1 MQKDDKIYFMEKEIR
16 FIKLYC
22 TICYYYNTTIVAE
35 IQRLSNNFCPK
46 FSDEECI
53 TIYLW
58 GIANQKYEMKAMY
71 EFINDYY
78 EGWFP
83 ALPCYENFV
92 KRVGFLAPA
101 FRVLAQILIYDY
113 EQDMDVSVI
122 EHIIDSLPIIVANE
136 RRSGSAKTASDICDK
151 GYCSSKKMYYYG
163 VKLHSL
169 SQKQYRTLPKPALFG
184 VTPASVSHITFA
196 KEALDDIHNIDV
208 YGDKIY
214 NDSTWFEYM
223 RTHNNVNISAPVK
236 LKKGQEV
243 LECYDRLYNSAV
255 SSIRQPIESFF
266 SWLIEKTHIQSAS
279 KIRSAKGLLSFI
291 FARLASIFLF

>member
-1 MQKDDKIYFMEKEIR
+1 MEKEIKL
-16 FIKLYC
+16 IKLYC
-22 TICYYYNTTIVAE
+22 TVCQYYDNTIVAE

-71 EFINDYY
+71 EFIREYY

-83 ALPCYENFV
+83 ELPSYESFV

-101 FRVLAQILIYDY
+101 FRTLAQILIF
-113 EQDMDVSVI
+113 EQDMDGTVI
-122 EHIIDSLPIIVANE
+122 EHIIDSMPIIVAKE
-136 RRSGSAKTASDICDK
+136 SRSGSARTASEICDK

-169 SQKQYRTLPKPALFG
+169 SQKQYHSLPKPTIFG
-184 VTPASVSHITFA
+184 VTPASVSDISFA
-196 KEALDDIHNIDV
+196 REALYDAHDIDI

-214 NDSTWFEYM
+214 NDSDWFEYM
-223 RTHNNVNISAPVK
+223 RTHSNVNISAPVK
-236 LKKGQEV
+236 LKKGQKI
-243 LECYDRLYNSAV
+243 LESIDRLYNSAI

-266 SWLIEKTHIQSAS
+266 NWLIEKTHIQSAS
-279 KIRSAKGLLSFI
+279 KVRSSNGLLSFV
-291 FARLASIFLF
+291 FARIASVFLF

>member
-1 MQKDDKIYFMEKEIR
+1 MTKEIKL
-16 FIKLYC
+16 IKLYC
-22 TICYYYNTTIVAE
+22 TICHYYNTTIAAE

-46 FSDEECI
+46 FSDEEAI

-83 ALPCYENFV
+83 ELPCYENFV

-101 FRVLAQILIYDY
+101 FRILAQILVY
-113 EQDMDVSVI
+113 EQEMDISVL

-136 RRSGSAKTASDICDK
+136 RRSGSAKTASEICDK

-169 SQKQYRTLPKPALFG
+169 SQKQYHTLPKLALFG
-184 VTPASVSHITFA
+184 VTPASVSDITFA
-196 KEALDDIHNIDV
+196 KENLGNIRNIDI

-214 NDSTWFEYM
+214 NDADWFEHM
-223 RTHNNVNISAPVK
+223 RIHNNVNISAPVK
-236 LKKGQEV
+236 LKKGQEI
-243 LECYDRLYNSAV
+243 LECIDRLYNSAV

-266 SWLIEKTHIQSAS
+266 NWLIEKTKIQSAS
-279 KIRSAKGLLSFI
+279 KIRSANGLLSFV

>member
-1 MQKDDKIYFMEKEIR
+1 VQKDDKMYFMKKEIKL
-16 FIKLYC
+16 IKLYC
-22 TICYYYNTTIVAE
+22 TICHYYNNTIAAE

-71 EFINDYY
+71 EFIQDYY
-78 EGWFP
+78 DGWFP
-83 ALPCYENFV
+83 ELPCYENFV

-101 FRVLAQILIYDY
+101 FRLLAQILVY
-113 EQDMDVSVI
+113 EQDMDASVI
-122 EHIIDSLPIIVANE
+122 DHIIDSMPIIVANQK
-136 RRSGSAKTASDICDK
+136 RSGSAKTASDICDK
-151 GYCSSKKMYYYG
+151 GYCSSKNMWYYG

-169 SQKQYRTLPKPALFG
+169 SQKQYRTLPKLALFG
-184 VTPASVSHITFA
+184 VTPASVSDITFA
-196 KEALDDIHNIDV
+196 KETLEDVHNIDV

-214 NDSTWFEYM
+214 NDSDWFEYM

-236 LKKGQEV
+236 LKKGQEI
-243 LECYDRLYNSAV
+243 LESIDRLYNSAV

-266 SWLIEKTHIQSAS
+266 NWLIEKTHIQSAS
-279 KIRSAKGLLSFI
+279 KVRSANGLLSFI
-291 FARLASIFLF
+291 FARIASIFLF